1 VDMGHLIRGKKSD
14 VNNNASE
21 VGCKRDLDINGVL
34 GA

>member
-14 VNNNASE
+14 VNDKASE
-21 VGCKRDLDINGVL
+21 VGCKRDLDIDGVL